1 MLKAVQKMLVDSC
14 ADRLLDT
21 GIGDHGEYVNNL
33 EAIPQISC
41 TNADRLL
48 DTGNQDTIMKMFK
61 RFPKAGA
68 GVARLQV
75 CAAVARCSQCTVRC
89 GAAAQRSEVVHPG
102 WKCAAVFFS

>member
-1 MLKAVQKMLVDSC
+1 
-14 ADRLLDT
+14 
-21 GIGDHGEYVNNL
+21 
-33 EAIPQISC
+33 
-41 TNADRLL
+41 
-48 DTGNQDTIMKMFK
+48 MKMFK

-102 WKCAAVFFS
+102 WECAVVFFS